1 MQNLQQK
8 TSEQEAN
15 VAKAAKQNEL
25 WTKVSAA
32 AILDDNQKAMM
43 NLINKD
49 KELFASVIP
58 VVQSQFRRL
67 VSYDDHNKV
76 REERDAALKEA
87 QSARDDIVKTAAE
100 ARQDAWEKA
109 ERDIL
114 RLRQER
120 DERKMEVAELKI
132 MLKKSKELANEELN
146 ELRSQRETST
156 LSAETSTSYTKAVK
170 SDKLP
175 DPPLFT
181 NGSHAEYKSW
191 ERQMRDKLTINE
203 DRYETETKK
212 IAYASARISGVAM
225 TFMEP
230 YLDHDSAARVTSAE
244 DFFMKMRDRFA
255 DIFARKTARDQF
267 KRLVQHGRDF
277 QVFLGE
283 FQRLAAEGGFTE
295 EEQMEELQDKV
306 ALDIQ
311 RALYG
316 HNPTSLKELILQC
329 RTIDRQQRATTRR
342 TPQSNQYATSSTSA
356 TTASPKVPPPA
367 QGTAYRQ
374 PNERGAFV
382 PRPHKIVDVSTI
394 RCFTC
399 GQLGHYATTC
409 PQRTGNGQPD
419 SKS

>member
-1 MQNLQQK
+1 
-8 TSEQEAN
+8 
-15 VAKAAKQNEL
+15 
-25 WTKVSAA
+25 
-32 AILDDNQKAMM
+32 MM

-58 VVQSQFRRL
+58 VVHSQFRRL

-212 IAYASARISGVAM
+212 IAYASARIRPFFRGVM
-225 TFMEP
+225 
-230 YLDHDSAARVTSAE
+230 V
-244 DFFMKMRDRFA
+244 
-255 DIFARKTARDQF
+255 
-267 KRLVQHGRDF
+267 
-277 QVFLGE
+277 
-283 FQRLAAEGGFTE
+283 
-295 EEQMEELQDKV
+295 
-306 ALDIQ
+306 
-311 RALYG
+311 RAL
-316 HNPTSLKELILQC
+316 HSA
-329 RTIDRQQRATTRR
+329 DRCHLW
-342 TPQSNQYATSSTSA
+342 P
-356 TTASPKVPPPA
+356 
-367 QGTAYRQ
+367 
-374 PNERGAFV
+374 GA
-382 PRPHKIVDVSTI
+382 
-394 RCFTC
+394 
-399 GQLGHYATTC
+399 
-409 PQRTGNGQPD
+409 
-419 SKS
+419 